1 MASRISLSD
10 KFIADGS
17 EKAVR
22 KRILKF
28 LDYCQMEVVEELDG
42 KIEVYQGSQM
52 RTRLL
57 GGWFVNARHLPK
69 KAWIRLSATDE
80 GIRVKATIEES
91 LGFGIMDPLLEGKYE
106 TFFNDWLDDLR
117 KAVR

>member
-1 MASRISLSD
+1 MSRVSISD
-10 KFIADGS
+10 KFIAEGT

-28 LDYCQMEVVEELDG
+28 LEESEMDVVEDRDG
-42 KIEVYQGSQM
+42 EIEVYQGSQM

-57 GGWFVNARHLPK
+57 GGWFVNAKYLPK
-69 KAWIRLSATDE
+69 KAWIKYSETEE

-91 LGFGIMDPLLEGKYE
+91 LGFGLMDPALEARYE
-106 TFFNDWLDDLR
+106 TFFNDWLNDLR
-117 KAVR
+117 DAVR

>member
-1 MASRISLSD
+1 MATRVSVFD
-10 KFIADGS
+10 KFIAEGS

-22 KRILKF
+22 KRIMKF
-28 LDYCQMEVVEELDG
+28 LEDSEMEVVEDRDG
-42 KIEVYQGSQM
+42 EIEVKQGSQM

-57 GGWFVNARHLPK
+57 GGWFVNAKHLPK
-69 KAWIRLSATDE
+69 KAWIKYRETEE

-91 LGFGIMDPLLEGKYE
+91 LGFGIMDPALEAKYE
-106 TFFNDWLDDLR
+106 RFFNDWLDDLR